1 MVCSPQQRV
10 LEELGIAL
18 LCIPRHTKLP
28 RLLCVPGFGVAIASL
43 WLVAISGDNCWVVRR
58 YVRRVC
64 AEPFSGLLTFQ
75 GQHVFGYQACKFRSS
90 AEFQG

>member
-43 WLVAISGDNCWVVRR
+43 WLVAISVDNCVVVRR
-58 YVRRVC
+58 YVRMVC